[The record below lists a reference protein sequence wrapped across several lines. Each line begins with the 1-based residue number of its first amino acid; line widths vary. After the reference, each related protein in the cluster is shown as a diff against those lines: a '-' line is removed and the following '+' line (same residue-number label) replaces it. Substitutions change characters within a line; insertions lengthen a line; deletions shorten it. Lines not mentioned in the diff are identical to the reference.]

1 MKGYRR
7 PYSGFLHFHL
17 TSVLVRLTN
26 NTEVARSS
34 EGDELPIIG
43 MDADLVEVRRNGGWC
58 DHHER
63 IGVADN
69 MMRNFDR
76 NYQVRVSLYA
86 VDPPPPTLFLLS
98 SLLSVASVVL
108 VFFPGF
114 FHAGKSVSTVVR
126 TGRSALLQKTRA

>member
-43 MDADLVEVRRNGGWC
+43 MDTDLVEVRRNGGWC

-86 VDPPPPTLFLLS
+86 VDPPPPTHFL
-98 SLLSVASVVL
+98 SL
-108 VFFPGF
+108 
-114 FHAGKSVSTVVR
+114 
-126 TGRSALLQKTRA
+126 